1 MQVISNARAANLA
14 LVNTDIEAVIM
25 RHLAQNLHGE
35 LGQLRNLYGFCLGRV
50 IVERDVA
57 VRADQQVP
65 GVVRVEVENH
75 EGMLAAM
82 HNQRLLVT
90 AAGRGAEGAG
100 LLGVV
105 LLATAHVGGAVRGPQ
120 ALELVRCAGQ
130 LEGILHRGCGAVL
143 GGRVLAHSP
152 IL

>member
-14 LVNTDIEAVIM
+14 LINANVEAVIM
-25 RHLAQNLHGE
+25 RHLAQNLHRK
-35 LGQLRNLYGFCLGRV
+35 LGQLRNLHGFCLGRI
-50 IVERDVA
+50 IVERDVTI
-57 VRADQQVP
+57 RADQQVP

-75 EGMLAAM
+75 EGMLAAV

-100 LLGVV
+100 LLGVI
-105 LLATAHVGGAVRGPQ
+105 LLPTAHVGGAVRGPQ

>member
-1 MQVISNARAANLA
+1 MQVISNARAAHLA
-14 LVNTDIEAVIM
+14 LIHANIEAVIM
-25 RHLAQNLHGE
+25 RHLTQNLHGE
-35 LGQLRNLYGFCLGRV
+35 LRQPRNLHGFRLGRI

-75 EGMLAAM
+75 EGMLAAV

-90 AAGRGAEGAG
+90 AAGRSAEGAG

-105 LLATAHVGGAVRGPQ
+105 LLAATHVGGAVRGPQ

-130 LEGILHRGCGAVL
+130 LEGILHRGCGAML

>member
-1 MQVISNARAANLA
+1 MQVISNARAAHLA
-14 LVNTDIEAVIM
+14 LINANVEAIIM
-25 RHLAQNLHGE
+25 RHLTQNLHGE
-35 LGQLRNLYGFCLGRV
+35 LSQLRDLNGFRLGCI

-57 VRADQQVP
+57 VRADQQVT

-82 HNQRLLVT
+82 HNQRLLIT
-90 AAGRGAEGAG
+90 AAGRSAEGAG

-105 LLATAHVGGAVRGPQ
+105 LLATAHVSGAVRGPQ

-143 GGRVLAHSP
+143 GGHVLAHSP

>member
-1 MQVISNARAANLA
+1 MQVISNARAAHLA
-14 LVNTDIEAVIM
+14 LIHANVEAVIM
-25 RHLAQNLHGE
+25 RHLAQNLHGK
-35 LGQLRNLYGFCLGRV
+35 LGQLRNLKGFRLGRI
-50 IVERDVA
+50 IVERDVTI
-57 VRADQQVP
+57 RTDEQVA

-75 EGMLAAM
+75 EGMLTAV

-90 AAGRGAEGAG
+90 APGRGTEGAG
-100 LLGVV
+100 LLGVI
-105 LLATAHVGGAVRGPQ
+105 LLPTAHIGGAVRGPQ

-130 LEGILHRGCGAVL
+130 LEGILRRGCGAVL